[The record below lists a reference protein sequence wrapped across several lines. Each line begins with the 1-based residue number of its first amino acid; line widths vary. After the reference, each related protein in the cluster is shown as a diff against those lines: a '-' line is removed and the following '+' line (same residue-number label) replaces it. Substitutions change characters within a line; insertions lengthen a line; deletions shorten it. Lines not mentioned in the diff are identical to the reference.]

1 VDLRVDDQHGVPSW
15 VLPSL
20 SEILTVF
27 KPVLGSPA
35 TPGPHETGERSQPV
49 KIIDVTVKRYSASRQ
64 PRTDPGGIQIVEVHT
79 DNGVTGVGF
88 VNAPSASS
96 DLVATLIRR
105 NLKSVI
111 AGENPL
117 LTDDLWR
124 RMHEQAVPRR
134 GGEGIVRTAIAAVD
148 FALWDIKGK
157 LLGAPVSAL
166 LGGRRS
172 RVATYANCAHHLPPD
187 KLAEKAAQYVKQGHT
202 ALKIRGSA
210 SFVSLRE
217 ATERVKHVREATGPD
232 VKLMVDVNGT
242 WDVDTAI
249 QQLKRWERYDVY
261 WLEEPVPPDDIPG
274 YVRIRQRAGRTYI
287 VGGEQHVGVLEF
299 RQLIEQQAVDIVQPN
314 AAITGG
320 ITDWLRIHALATLAS
335 VPVSPWDLQMVHI
348 HLAAG
353 LPNVKWI
360 EYFMPDN
367 PLLEF
372 QSRLFKGPVLR
383 ETTTEEGVFLLPPD
397 APGLGLELDEPTA
410 AAALVPE

>member
-27 KPVLGSPA
+27 KPVLGSPPTPA
-35 TPGPHETGERSQPV
+35 TPRTGERSQPV
-49 KIIDVTVKRYSASRQ
+49 KITDVTVKRYSASRQ

-79 DNGVTGVGF
+79 DGGVTGMGF

-105 NLKSVI
+105 NLKSVV

-166 LGGRRS
+166 LGGRRN

-217 ATERVKHVREATGPD
+217 ATERVKHVREAIGPD

-299 RQLIEQQAVDIVQPN
+299 RQLIEQHAVDIVQPN

-360 EYFMPDN
+360 EYFMADN

-383 ETTTEEGVFLLPPD
+383 ETTTEEGVFLMPPD
-397 APGLGLELDEPTA
+397 APGLGLELDESVA

>member
-1 VDLRVDDQHGVPSW
+1 M
-15 VLPSL
+15 
-20 SEILTVF
+20 
-27 KPVLGSPA
+27 
-35 TPGPHETGERSQPV
+35 
-49 KIIDVTVKRYSASRQ
+49 KITDVTVKRYRASRD
-64 PRTDPGGIQIVEVHT
+64 PRAYGGDIQIVEVHT
-79 DNGVTGVGF
+79 DAGVTGMGF
-88 VNAPSASS
+88 VSTAAAAG
-96 DLVATLIRR
+96 DLVAILVRR
-105 NLKSVI
+105 NLKAVVV
-111 AGENPL
+111 GEDPL

-134 GGEGIVRTAIAAVD
+134 GGEGIVRTGIAAVD

-157 LLGAPVSAL
+157 LLNVPVSTL
-166 LGGRRS
+166 LGGRRA
-172 RVATYANCAHHLPPD
+172 RVATYANCAHGLPPD
-187 KLAEKAAQYVKQGHT
+187 QLAAKAAEYVKRGHT
-202 ALKIRGSA
+202 SLKIRGS
-210 SFVSLRE
+210 FVSVPE
-217 ATERVKHVREATGPD
+217 ATERVKHVREAVGPD

-249 QQLKRWERYDVY
+249 QQLRRWERYDVY

-274 YVRIRQRAGRTYI
+274 YVRVRQRAGRTLI

-299 RQLIEQQAVDIVQPN
+299 RQLIEQGAVDIVQPN

-335 VPVSPWDLQMVHI
+335 VPVSPWNLQMVHI

-360 EYFMPDN
+360 EYFMADN

-372 QSRLFKGPVLR
+372 QSRLFKGPRLR
-383 ETTTEEGVFLLPPD
+383 EEATAEGIFLVPPD
-397 APGLGLELDEPTA
+397 APGLGLELDEAVA

>member
-1 VDLRVDDQHGVPSW
+1 M
-15 VLPSL
+15 
-20 SEILTVF
+20 
-27 KPVLGSPA
+27 
-35 TPGPHETGERSQPV
+35 
-49 KIIDVTVKRYSASRQ
+49 KITDVTVRRYSASRE
-64 PRTDPGGIQIVEVHT
+64 PRADPGGIQIVEVHT
-79 DNGVTGVGF
+79 DAGVTGTGF
-88 VNAPSASS
+88 LSAGAASS
-96 DLVATLIRR
+96 DIAASLIRR
-105 NLKSVI
+105 NLKAVVL
-111 AGENPL
+111 GEDPL

-124 RMHEQAVPRR
+124 RMRDEAIPRR
-134 GGEGIVRTAIAAVD
+134 GGEGIVRTCMAAVD

-157 LLGAPVSAL
+157 RLGAPVSAL
-166 LGGRRS
+166 LGGRRH

-187 KLAEKAAQYVKQGHT
+187 KLAEKALSYVKRGHT

-210 SFVSLRE
+210 TYVSLRE
-217 ATERVKHVREATGPD
+217 ATERVKHVREAVGPD

-274 YVRIRQRAGRTYI
+274 YVRIRERAGRTYI
-287 VGGEQHVGVLEF
+287 AGGEQHVGVMEF
-299 RQLIEQQAVDIVQPN
+299 RQLIEQRAVDIVQPN

-320 ITDWLRIHALATLAS
+320 ITDWLRIHALATLNS
-335 VPVSPWDLQMVHI
+335 VPVSPWNLQMVHV

-372 QSRLFKGPVLR
+372 QSRLFTGPVLR
-383 ETTTEEGVFLLPPD
+383 EEVTEDGVFLVPPD
-397 APGLGLELDEPTA
+397 APGLGLTLDDAVA
-410 AAALVPE
+410 AASLVPE

>member
-1 VDLRVDDQHGVPSW
+1 
-15 VLPSL
+15 
-20 SEILTVF
+20 
-27 KPVLGSPA
+27 
-35 TPGPHETGERSQPV
+35 V
-49 KIIDVTVKRYSASRQ
+49 KITDVTVKRYRASR
-64 PRTDPGGIQIVEVHT
+64 DPHAYAGDIQVVEVHT
-79 DNGVTGVGF
+79 DAGVRGRGFVTGT
-88 VNAPSASS
+88 SATS
-96 DLVATLIRR
+96 DLAATLLRR
-105 NLKSVI
+105 NLRAVVV
-111 AGENPL
+111 GDDPL

-124 RMHEQAVPRR
+124 RMRDEAVPRR
-134 GGEGIVRTAIAAVD
+134 GGEGIVRTCMAAVD

-166 LGGRRS
+166 LGGRRP
-172 RVATYANCAHHLPPD
+172 RVATYANCAHHLPPEA
-187 KLAEKAAQYVKQGHT
+187 LAEKAASYVTRGHR

-210 SFVSLRE
+210 TYVSLDE
-217 ATERVKHVREATGPD
+217 ATERVKHVRRAVGPD

-249 QQLKRWERYDVY
+249 QQLKRWEPYDVY

-287 VGGEQHVGVLEF
+287 AGGEQHVGVPEF
-299 RQLIEQQAVDIVQPN
+299 RQLIEQGAVDVVQPN
-314 AAITGG
+314 AALTGG

-335 VPVSPWDLQMVHI
+335 VPVSPWNLQMVHI

-360 EYFMPDN
+360 EYFMADN

-372 QSRLFKGPVLR
+372 QSRLFRGPVLR
-383 ETTTEEGVFLLPPD
+383 EEATPEGIVLIPPD
-397 APGLGLELDEPTA
+397 APGLGLELDEAVA